1 MVLRRRIRSDMM
13 TSKVHH
19 PESLGMGDGADS
31 PLGVRRFRLFEDS
44 VQVDRA
50 AAPASRQGVG

>member
-1 MVLRRRIRSDMM
+1 MM

-19 PESLGMGDGADS
+19 PESGGMGDGADS